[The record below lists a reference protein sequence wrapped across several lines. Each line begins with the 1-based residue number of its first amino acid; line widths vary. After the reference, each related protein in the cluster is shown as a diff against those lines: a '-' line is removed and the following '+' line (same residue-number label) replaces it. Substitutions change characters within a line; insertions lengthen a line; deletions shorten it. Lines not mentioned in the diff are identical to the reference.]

1 MKFSPMLRGFF
12 SWLVLCLAAPF
23 AQAAPDPSFHL
34 YLLVGQSNMA
44 GRGAVDE
51 ESKRADPR
59 ILMLTK
65 TLEWQPA
72 TDPLHFDKPVA
83 GVGPGLAF
91 AKAMAAKAEG
101 VRIGL
106 IPCAVGGTSIKLWVP
121 GAFDTVTR
129 THPYSDMLDR
139 VRAAQKEG
147 VLTGILWHQGEADQG
162 AADAYAGLLGDLI
175 RRLRA
180 DCGEDVP
187 FVAGEISSFKS
198 NSTEGARGINAA
210 IRSLEGKVGRF
221 GWVSSEG
228 LSHKGDEV
236 HYDAAAAR
244 VLGARYAERMA
255 ELCK

>member
-1 MKFSPMLRGFF
+1 MFRGFF
-12 SWLVLCLAAPF
+12 SCLVLSLASFF
-23 AQAAPDPSFHL
+23 AQAAPDPSLHL

-51 ESKRADPR
+51 ESKKADPR
-59 ILMLTK
+59 ILMFTR
-65 TLEWQPA
+65 TLQWQPA

-139 VRAAQKEG
+139 VRAAQKDG
-147 VLTGILWHQGEADQG
+147 VLKGILWHQGEADQN
-162 AADAYAGLLGDLI
+162 AAGAYAGLLGDLI
-175 RRLRA
+175 RRLRV
-180 DCGEDVP
+180 DCGADVP

-198 NSTEGARGINAA
+198 NTVEGALGINAA
-210 IRSLEGKVGRF
+210 IHSLEGKVERF

-228 LSHKGDEV
+228 LRHKGDEV
-236 HYDAAAAR
+236 HYDAGSAR
-244 VLGARYAERMA
+244 MLGVRYAERMA
-255 ELCK
+255 ELQKQRPF